1 MLFSKLFNKVA
12 FHTYKLNA
20 KLENYI
26 NEEENKGGKNLKKEK
41 NRNDILME
49 ELINY
54 NPKEYGFNLPL
65 KDYTVRLEDIIP
77 ALSGT
82 IGKIALVAAFAIA
95 WAKGFGIS
103 EDIFVTENV
112 RLELIVGSIITMIF
126 SVILNPHAAPP
137 GTLAPLIPLIPL
149 MVSLGV
155 HPLILGI
162 LIGVL
167 GLIISRFKFFDKIME
182 INGVAARG
190 GIILLFGIMGIMSS
204 LDSLTK
210 WTVTKNNSILMV
222 LIMLGVIA
230 YLTLNKMNLKWL
242 MIPVSAAIGIIIPAI
257 YGIFPEIKALPAF
270 PIINPKVWWFDMWG
284 LGFGFTAI
292 NFIKAF
298 PFALLAVVMWPTDG
312 IAIKTIQES
321 NYGPKAEKSMF
332 HMNST
337 FALASIR
344 NIIGSFLGGAQ
355 TAAVWRSFMIPLS
368 IVKRP
373 IGGSAFLLGIFGI
386 VFGLLGFP
394 IDIAIFPPL
403 IWLVLLFGVYI
414 PLVEIGL
421 NTLKTPVQKQIAAIS
436 ILTGL
441 AINPVIA
448 WVTAI
453 VIENFNIIEGD
464 DIKRKLSRQDIK
476 ITAVVAIVATVAY
489 LVSNNI

>member
-1 MLFSKLFNKVA
+1 MNKR
-12 FHTYKLNA
+12 
-20 KLENYI
+20 
-26 NEEENKGGKNLKKEK
+26 K
-41 NRNDILME
+41 NRNDILTE
-49 ELINY
+49 ELISY
-54 NPKEYGFNLPL
+54 NPKKNGCNIPT
-65 KDYTVRLEDIIP
+65 KDYTVRIEDIIP

-103 EDIFVTENV
+103 NEAFVTENV
-112 RLELIVGSIITMIF
+112 RLELIVGSIITIIF
-126 SVILNPHAAPP
+126 SAILNPYAAPP

-149 MVSLGV
+149 MSSLGV
-155 HPLILGI
+155 HPLVLGI

-167 GLIISRFKFFDKIME
+167 GLFIARFKFFDKIME
-182 INGVAARG
+182 LNGVAARG

-204 LDSLTK
+204 VDSLSK
-210 WTVTKNNSILMV
+210 WTSAKNNSIFIV

-230 YLTLNKMNLKWL
+230 YLALNKMNLKWL
-242 MIPVSAAIGIIIPAI
+242 MIPVAAAIGILIPAF
-257 YGIFPEIKALPAF
+257 YGIYPEVKAVPAF
-270 PIINPKVWWFDMWG
+270 PILNPKVWWFDIWG
-284 LGFGFTAI
+284 LGFGFTVI

-321 NYGPKAEKSMF
+321 NYGPKAEKSIF

-344 NIIGSFLGGAQ
+344 NIIGCFLGGSQ

-368 IVKRP
+368 IVRRP
-373 IGGSAFLLGIFGI
+373 IGGSAFLLGISGI
-386 VFGLLGFP
+386 IFSLLGFP

-421 NTLKTPVQKQIAAIS
+421 NTLKTSAQKQIAAIS
-436 ILTGL
+436 LLTGL
-441 AINPVIA
+441 AINPVIG
-448 WVTAI
+448 WVAAI
-453 VIENFNIIEGD
+453 VIENFNIIKED
-464 DIKRKLSRQDIK
+464 DMKTELSYKDIK
-476 ITAVVAIVATVAY
+476 ITVVVAIIATLTY
-489 LVSNNI
+489 LISINI